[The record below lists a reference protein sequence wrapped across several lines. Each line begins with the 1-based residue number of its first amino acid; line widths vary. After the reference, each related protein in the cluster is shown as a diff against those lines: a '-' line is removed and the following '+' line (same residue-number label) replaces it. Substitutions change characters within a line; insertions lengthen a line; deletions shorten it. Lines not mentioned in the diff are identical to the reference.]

1 MRRLFTL
8 FFLLLL
14 FCGAA
19 MAQQMSD
26 EQVVQYVKDAQ
37 KTGKSER
44 EITVELM
51 RRGVTKEQVERIKEK
66 YENAQNGQQVDEQAS
81 ETRSRQRG
89 KQSASTDKRDVQQRQ
104 KQPIQGLRSTFS
116 DRQQQS
122 EFLEDSLG
130 VDERDLYWEKK
141 EDPTQQIFGHN
152 IFSNPNLTFE
162 PNYNIATPVDYRLGP
177 GDEVIIDVWGASET
191 TIRQTI
197 SPEGSILVN
206 TLGPVYLS
214 GKTVGEANQ
223 YLKQEFARIY
233 SGVSGT
239 APTTDVKLTLGE
251 IRSIQVNVRSDDT
264 GDLHVIFVL
273 FCIPCIV

>member
-223 YLKQEFARIY
+223 YLKQEFKNGGR
-233 SGVSGT
+233 G
-239 APTTDVKLTLGE
+239 
-251 IRSIQVNVRSDDT
+251 
-264 GDLHVIFVL
+264 
-273 FCIPCIV
+273 